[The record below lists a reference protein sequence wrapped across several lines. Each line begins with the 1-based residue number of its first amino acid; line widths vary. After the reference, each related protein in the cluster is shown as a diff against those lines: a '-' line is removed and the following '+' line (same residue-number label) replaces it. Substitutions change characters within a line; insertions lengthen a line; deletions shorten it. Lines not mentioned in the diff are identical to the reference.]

1 MKKEELRI
9 VFMGTPD
16 FAVASLR
23 ALVESGYQVVAV
35 VTQPDKPVGRHG
47 SVLQAPAVKQ
57 YALSQGLPVLQPVK
71 MKDPDFIEQ
80 LRSYD
85 ANLQVVVAFRMLPE
99 VVWAMP
105 KYGTFNVHA
114 ALLPDYR
121 GAAPI
126 NWAVI
131 NGERRTGVTTFFLD
145 QHIDTGRIIRQEPFD
160 IPDDADVEYVYDGLM
175 QLGADVCLQTLED
188 ILAADGYPASL
199 PQDESLARHAAPKLF
214 KDNCRI
220 SWDATMRQ
228 VYNLIRGLSPQ
239 PGAWTMIQTAG
250 AEPAMLK
257 IYQATP
263 TDKAATALAP
273 GTIVRDKKH
282 LYIACSDHL
291 LQVDSLQLAG
301 KKRMDA
307 LSLMNGMADIE
318 NYSAI

>member
-57 YALSQGLPVLQPVK
+57 YALSQGLPVLQPEK
-71 MKDPDFIEQ
+71 MKDPDFIDQ

-160 IPDDADVEYVYDGLM
+160 IPDDAD
-175 QLGADVCLQTLED
+175 D
-188 ILAADGYPASL
+188 ILKADGYPASL

-220 SWDATMRQ
+220 SWDAPMRQ

>member
-57 YALSQGLPVLQPVK
+57 YALSQGLPVLQPEK

-175 QLGADVCLQTLED
+175 QLGADVCLKTLDD

-199 PQDESLARHAAPKLF
+199 PQDESLVRHAAPKLF

-220 SWDATMRQ
+220 SWDAPMRQ

-273 GTIVRDKKH
+273 GTIVRDRKH

>member
-57 YALSQGLPVLQPVK
+57 YALSQGLPVLQPEK

-175 QLGADVCLQTLED
+175 QLGADVCLKTLED
-188 ILAADGYPASL
+188 ILKADGYPASL

-220 SWDATMRQ
+220 SWDAPMRQ
-228 VYNLIRGLSPQ
+228 VYNLVRGLSPQ

>member
-1 MKKEELRI
+1 
-9 VFMGTPD
+9 MGTPD

-57 YALSQGLPVLQPVK
+57 YALSQGLPVLQPEK
-71 MKDPDFIEQ
+71 MKDPDFIDQ

-175 QLGADVCLQTLED
+175 QLGADVCLKTLED
-188 ILAADGYPASL
+188 ILKADGYPASL

-220 SWDATMRQ
+220 SWDAPMRQ

-282 LYIACSDHL
+282 LYIACSDLL

>member
-57 YALSQGLPVLQPVK
+57 YALSQGLPVLQPEK
-71 MKDPDFIEQ
+71 MKDPDFIDQ

-175 QLGADVCLQTLED
+175 QLGADVCLKTLED
-188 ILAADGYPASL
+188 ILKADGYPASL

-220 SWDATMRQ
+220 SWDAPMRQ

-250 AEPAMLK
+250 AEPTMLK

>member
-57 YALSQGLPVLQPVK
+57 YALSQGLPVLQPEK
-71 MKDPDFIEQ
+71 MKDPDFIDQ

-175 QLGADVCLQTLED
+175 QLGADVCLKTLED
-188 ILAADGYPASL
+188 ILKADGYPASL

-220 SWDATMRQ
+220 SWDAPMRQ
-228 VYNLIRGLSPQ
+228 VYNLVRGLSPQ

-250 AEPAMLK
+250 TEPAMLK

-273 GTIVRDKKH
+273 GTIVRDRKH

-318 NYSAI
+318 NYSVI

>member
-57 YALSQGLPVLQPVK
+57 YALSQGLPVLQPEK
-71 MKDPDFIEQ
+71 MKDPDFIDQ

-131 NGERRTGVTTFFLD
+131 NGERSTGVTTFFLD

-175 QLGADVCLQTLED
+175 HLGADVCLKTLDD

-199 PQDESLARHAAPKLF
+199 PQDESLVRHAAPKLF

-220 SWDATMRQ
+220 SWDAPMRQ

-273 GTIVRDKKH
+273 GTIVRDRKH

>member
-57 YALSQGLPVLQPVK
+57 YALSQGLPVLQPEK
-71 MKDPDFIEQ
+71 MKDPDFIDQ

-105 KYGTFNVHA
+105 KYGTFYVHA

-175 QLGADVCLQTLED
+175 QLGADVCLKTLDD

-220 SWDATMRQ
+220 SWDAPMRQ

-318 NYSAI
+318 NYSVI